1 MKKFSCHENVK
12 MQHIIFEKC
21 KTLAGPNTFRLI
33 HAAEISQ
40 GETRMRVD
48 D

>member
-1 MKKFSCHENVK
+1 MKEFSHHENVK
-12 MQHIIFEKC
+12 MQHIIFEQC
-21 KTLAGPNTFRLI
+21 KTLAERNTFCLI
-33 HAAEISQ
+33 NTAEISQ